1 MMSDSDLRSAV
12 RTAVTEP
19 HVPTLRGYAERMAS
33 LAVREGSSEPAVL
46 GLTALALAMEV
57 ETLDVRD
64 SLLILPLLYD
74 ALVRVGAA
82 PEKTF
87 EEVAELD
94 LGRGSDLVR
103 AFFRRAPEN
112 RSITSMGYRVGSDSD
127 GFRYERTW

>member
-1 MMSDSDLRSAV
+1 MTNAELRASMRKLITSAHAIV
-12 RTAVTEP
+12 
-19 HVPTLRGYAERMAS
+19 LRGYAERMAS
-33 LAVREGSSEPAVL
+33 LAVREGSSERAAL

-74 ALVRVGAA
+74 AVVRVGAT
-82 PEKTF
+82 PEKIF

-103 AFFRRAPEN
+103 SFFRRAPEN
-112 RSITSMGYRVGSDSD
+112 RSITSMGYRVGSDRD